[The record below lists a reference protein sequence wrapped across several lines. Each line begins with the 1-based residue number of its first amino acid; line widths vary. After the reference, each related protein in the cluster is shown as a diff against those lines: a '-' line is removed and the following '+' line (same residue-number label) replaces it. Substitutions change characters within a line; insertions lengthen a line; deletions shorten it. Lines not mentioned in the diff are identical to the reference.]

1 MTLASFSRRGAL
13 LACVASTFWLAS
25 CGGSDSDTGT
35 THMRALNLT
44 SDLASVDLF
53 TDDVSRFSGVATD
66 VVTASTDFTSGSY
79 TVKVKRTGDGA
90 ALLTGSYS
98 VAQDQHYTAVVWGR
112 ETALRLSTLPEDEDT
127 ANITTGNSRVR
138 LFNATVDTG
147 TVDVFLTA
155 SNTNLAEAAATQGSL
170 TSGSLAGYRDI
181 STGTYRLRVT
191 GEKNPNDVRLD
202 IPAVTLN
209 EKTYNTIVLTAG
221 AGGVL
226 VNGTLIVQQGAVT
239 ALKGNKARVRLAV
252 GVNDGANV
260 SATVGGATVSGSVA
274 SPRVGGYVL
283 VNAGTAELVVRV
295 NGAVVSTSSRSFA
308 DGGDYT
314 VLAYGTEAA
323 TQVSLL
329 ADDNRLPST
338 ASRAKVRLV
347 NGALGESPMTLALD
361 FQPLQPSDIA
371 LGLGSSY
378 YAADSTTATR
388 IEISSLTATSPLFTQ
403 VGTADGKLLQSQ
415 GVYTV
420 FMLGG
425 AKDSANLPLTTG
437 VFRRDR

>member
-13 LACVASTFWLAS
+13 LACVASSFWLAG
-25 CGGSDSDTGT
+25 CGGSGSDSGSAQI
-35 THMRALNLT
+35 RALNLT
-44 SDLASVDLF
+44 GDLASVDIYA
-53 TDDVSRFSGVATD
+53 DDVKTFGAVQTD
-66 VVTASTDFTSGSY
+66 VISTSVGLDSDSY
-79 TVKVKRTGDGA
+79 TLKVKRAGEGS
-90 ALLTGSYS
+90 ALLTGTYTISK
-98 VAQDQHYTAVVWGR
+98 DKHYTAVVWGR
-112 ETALRLSTLPEDEDT
+112 ETALRLSTLPEDED
-127 ANITTGNSRVR
+127 ADDIDAGNARVR

-155 SNTNLAEAAATQGSL
+155 TDTNLAEAAATQGSL

-181 STGTYRLRVT
+181 STGTYRLRIT

-209 EKTYNTIVLTAG
+209 EKTFNTIVITAG
-221 AGGVL
+221 GGGVL
-226 VNGTLIVQQGAVT
+226 VNGTLIVQQGAMT
-239 ALKGNKARVRLAV
+239 ALKGRKARVRLAA
-252 GVNDGANV
+252 GVNDAANV
-260 SATVGGATVSGSVA
+260 SATVGGTTVSGSVT

-283 VNAGTAELVVRV
+283 VDAGTANLTVRV
-295 NGAVVSTSSRSFA
+295 NGIETNVSSRTFA
-308 DGGDYT
+308 EGGDYT
-314 VLAYGTEAA
+314 VLAYGTAAA

-338 ASRAKVRLV
+338 AARAKVRLV
-347 NGALGESPMTLALD
+347 NGTLGESAMTLSLD
-361 FQPLQPSDIA
+361 YQPLQPSDITVGNA
-371 LGLGSSY
+371 STY

-388 IEISSLTATSPLFTQ
+388 IEISSLTSTEPLYTTPATT
-403 VGTADGKLLQSQ
+403 TDGKLLQSQ

-425 AKDSANLPLTTG
+425 KAASEG

>member
-1 MTLASFSRRGAL
+1 MTLASFSRRSAL
-13 LACVASTFWLAS
+13 LACVASSFWLAG
-25 CGGSDSDTGT
+25 CGGSNSSNSGAA
-35 THMRALNLT
+35 HMRAINLT
-44 SDLASVDLF
+44 GDLASVDIYS
-53 TDDVSRFSGVATD
+53 DDTKRFSAVLTD
-66 VVTASTDFTSGSY
+66 GITPAIDIDSGSY
-79 TVKVKRTGDGA
+79 ALKVKRAGEGA
-90 ALLTGSYS
+90 ALLTGTYS
-98 VAQDQHYTAVVWGR
+98 VSKDLHYTAVVWGR
-112 ETALRLSTLPEDEDT
+112 ETALRLSTLPEDEDA

-155 SNTNLAEAAATQGSL
+155 STTNLAEAAPTQGSL

-202 IPAVTLN
+202 IPAITLD
-209 EKTYNTIVLTAG
+209 EKKFNTIVITAG

-239 ALKGNKARVRLAV
+239 TLKGNKARVRLAA
-252 GVNDGANV
+252 GVNDAANV
-260 SATVGGATVSGSVA
+260 SATVGNTTVSGSVS

-283 VNAGTAELVVRV
+283 VDAGTAELTVRV
-295 NGAVVSTSSRSFA
+295 NGAVVSTTSRSFA

-314 VLAYGTEAA
+314 VLAYGTNAA

-329 ADDNRLPST
+329 ADDNRLPS
-338 ASRAKVRLV
+338 AAARAKVRRV
-347 NGALGESPMTLALD
+347 NGTLGESAMSLSLD
-361 FQPLQPSDIA
+361 FQPLQPSDITVGNA
-371 LGLGSSY
+371 SSY

-403 VGTADGKLLQSQ
+403 VGTTDGKLLQSQ

-425 AKDSANLPLTTG
+425 KVASEG

>member
-13 LACVASTFWLAS
+13 LACVASSFWLAG
-25 CGGSDSDTGT
+25 CGGSSSSDSGT

-44 SDLASVDLF
+44 GDLASVDIYS
-53 TDDVSRFSGVATD
+53 DDTKRFSA
-66 VVTASTDFTSGSY
+66 VVTDAITPSIDFDSGSY
-79 TVKVKRTGDGA
+79 ALKVKRAGEGS
-90 ALLTGSYS
+90 ALLTGTYS
-98 VAQDQHYTAVVWGR
+98 VSKDQHYTAVVWGR
-112 ETALRLSTLPEDEDT
+112 ETALRLSTLPEDESAD
-127 ANITTGNSRVR
+127 NITTGNSRVR

-155 SNTNLAEAAATQGSL
+155 TNTNLAEAAPTQGSL

-202 IPAVTLN
+202 IPAVTLD
-209 EKTYNTIVLTAG
+209 EKKFNTIVITAG

-226 VNGTLIVQQGAVT
+226 VNGTLIVQQGAIT
-239 ALKGNKARVRLAV
+239 ALKGNKARVRLAA
-252 GVNDGANV
+252 GVNDAANV
-260 SATVGGATVSGSVA
+260 SATVAGVTVSGSVA

-283 VNAGTAELVVRV
+283 VDAGTADLTVRV
-295 NGAVVSTSSRSFA
+295 NGAVVSTTPRTFA

-314 VLAYGTEAA
+314 VLAYGTNAA
-323 TQVSLL
+323 TTVALL

-338 ASRAKVRLV
+338 ATRAKVRLV
-347 NGALGESPMTLALD
+347 NGTLGESPMTLSLD
-361 FQPLQPSDIA
+361 FQPLQPSDITVGNA
-371 LGLGSSY
+371 SSY

-388 IEISSLTATSPLFTQ
+388 IEISSLTATTPLFTQ
-403 VGTADGKLLQSQ
+403 VGTTDGKLLQSQ

-425 AKDSANLPLTTG
+425 KATSEG